1 MTLPRDGALHIER
14 ERDLNADATAFSAE
28 DRALLR
34 DALRELL
41 ARHWPADTALA
52 AATRPESMRTIWRAL
67 ADQGVLALGSGEPGA
82 GWREVVLAAEELG
95 RAACPAPLIDTA
107 CIQWLATRSGEGLL
121 RELAQRSAAGDAC
134 PAFCFGPDGG
144 DVDAGVVHAAAGSI
158 TGVRHFVEASP
169 ATTEWV
175 VAVADTE
182 NPSKAGL
189 ALVAR
194 GAAGVGAIAQPGL
207 AAQPWQSLRFDQVE
221 AQRVELDAQRV
232 ATLARLARL
241 GLLARALG
249 AARRA
254 FEMVVEHAR
263 TRRQFGQPIGRFQA
277 IQHKLA
283 NGLIALEA
291 SSLLLDDAA
300 QRADRDAADWPA
312 AADAAAAFAVPA
324 LRQLELEIHHAFGA
338 IGFSEEHEAPRHF
351 RRVFGDLA
359 RLGGGRAA
367 RDALAAA
374 LLDSPG
380 TLPDLDLGE
389 RANAFRAEV
398 RAWLDAHWD
407 AAARAR
413 ERARPFQQRGVD
425 REFSAALGRQGWIA
439 VSWPREYGGRGL
451 GPLEQFVFMEE
462 MALAGAPLGAHS
474 CASEMIGPALIAFGS
489 EAQKAEFLPRFL
501 RGELTFSLGYSE
513 SEAGSDLA
521 SLRFRAERDG
531 DHWVLNG
538 EKLWT
543 SRGDIAHYHWLA
555 ARTNPAATPPHAG
568 ISVFMVP
575 LDAPGIT
582 IRTGM
587 AMYGHSFSSVHYE
600 NVRVP
605 DAARVG
611 AVDGGWKVITQA
623 LANERI
629 VMGSYVAAIR
639 SLFDALVDH
648 VRSASRAG
656 RPLRDDAVLRD
667 RIGGL
672 AAEIQA
678 ARQLA
683 VNGVRIVARGGVPV
697 HEAAM
702 SKVYSGELLQR
713 LTQAAID
720 LLGPAAT
727 LGEDAPLAILDGRIE
742 QQLRRSI
749 MMVVGGGTAEVQRN
763 LIAIR
768 GLGLPR

>member
-1 MTLPRDGALHIER
+1 M
-14 ERDLNADATAFSAE
+14 NADATAFSAE

-34 DALRELL
+34 DALRDLL
-41 ARHWPADTALA
+41 SRHWPAANAPA
-52 AATRPESMRTIWRAL
+52 AATQAGPMRAIWRAL
-67 ADQGVLALGSGEPGA
+67 ADQGVLALGSGEAGA
-82 GWREVVLAAEELG
+82 GWREVILAAEELG
-95 RAACPAPLIDTA
+95 RAACPAPLLDAA
-107 CIQWLATRSGEGLL
+107 CCQWLASRSGDPRLA
-121 RELAQRSAAGDAC
+121 ELAGRTATGDAC
-134 PAFCFGPDGG
+134 PALCFGAEGG
-144 DVDAGVVHAAAGSI
+144 DVDAGLVHAASGRI
-158 TGVRHFVEASP
+158 TGVRHFVEDSP
-169 ATTEWV
+169 ATTEWLIV
-175 VAVADTE
+175 IAATGRADQ
-182 NPSKAGL
+182 GRL

-194 GAAGVGAIAQPGL
+194 DAAGISATAQPGL
-207 AAQPWQSLRFDQVE
+207 AAQPWRSLRFEQVD
-221 AQRVELDAQRV
+221 ARLVELEAGHV
-232 ATLARLARL
+232 AALARLARL

-283 NGLIALEA
+283 DGLIALEA
-291 SSLLLDDAA
+291 SALLLDDAA
-300 QRADRDAADWPA
+300 HRADRGDADWTT
-312 AADAAAAFAVPA
+312 AADAATAFAVPA
-324 LRQLELEIHHAFGA
+324 LRQLELEVHHAFGA

-351 RRVFGDLA
+351 RRVFADLA

-374 LLDSPG
+374 LLEG
-380 TLPDLDLGE
+380 GVALPDLDLGE
-389 RANAFRAEV
+389 RANAFRAQV
-398 RAWLDAHWD
+398 RAWLAANWD

-413 ERARPFQQRGVD
+413 ERARPFHQRGVD

-531 DHWVLNG
+531 DQWVLNG

-555 ARTNPAATPPHAG
+555 ARTNTAATPPHAG

-600 NVRVP
+600 NVRIP
-605 DAARVG
+605 DSARVG

-639 SLFDALVDH
+639 SLFDALVAH
-648 VRSASRAG
+648 VASGTRGG
-656 RPLRDDAVLRD
+656 RPLREDAVLRD

-672 AAEIQA
+672 AAEIEA

-720 LLGPAAT
+720 LLGPVAT

-763 LIAIR
+763 LIATR
-768 GLGLPR
+768 GLDLPR